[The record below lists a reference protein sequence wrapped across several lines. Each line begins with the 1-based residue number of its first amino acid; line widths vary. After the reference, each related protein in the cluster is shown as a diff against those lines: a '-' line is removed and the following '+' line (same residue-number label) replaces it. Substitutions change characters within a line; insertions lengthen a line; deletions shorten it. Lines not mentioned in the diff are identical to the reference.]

1 MKKHNKQRVEK
12 EDRKFLVAISDENTH
27 EVLWSINFT
36 SMGFYILIA
45 STLLVIS
52 TVVFSLTAFTPLRTF
67 IPGYP
72 DAHSKRAA
80 IQNAIKVDS
89 LENVVYRWELYSENL
104 KNVLTGVEP
113 TRYDSIINID
123 NSSAPTGEMDAA
135 KDSLLRE
142 IVKQEEQFELSAT
155 KRNLPIEGLHFFT
168 PLKGVVAQKF
178 DNLLHPYVEIT
189 APENSVVMATLDG
202 TVFYADWSDV
212 SGYMLI
218 IQHDNDI
225 VSIYKHNSKLLKKTG
240 DKVSAGAP
248 IALLGSSDSKAGNLH
263 FELWHKGEAVDPAS
277 FINF

>member
-1 MKKHNKQRVEK
+1 MKKHKKQRVEK

-178 DNLLHPYVEIT
+178 DNLLHPYV
-189 APENSVVMATLDG
+189 
-202 TVFYADWSDV
+202 
-212 SGYMLI
+212 
-218 IQHDNDI
+218 
-225 VSIYKHNSKLLKKTG
+225 
-240 DKVSAGAP
+240 
-248 IALLGSSDSKAGNLH
+248 
-263 FELWHKGEAVDPAS
+263 
-277 FINF
+277 